1 MDEERL
7 VKLIIDNTP
16 NQIQGM
22 EGHYDATSTRVN
34 SMFNT
39 IIKTMQNVVGAVKWV
54 ENLSYS
60 GAHGYIQKGTYIPES
75 KLEEVLNQLKI
86 VEGQVGAK
94 GAGFAVTT
102 SSATKIAQNMPLK
115 SKEAA
120 KKAQEIAS
128 YYGGEYD
135 KEAGV
140 VLIPVDTTDK
150 DIGSK
155 RLGLLERANTARKF
169 TEATNLEK
177 ESLSRVNEYAKQ
189 EAERKA
195 AKDYLDQLDKNKTSQ
210 ESPFN
215 EWAKQEGQKAAAK
228 LEQQKARAYLDQLD
242 KSRGGGENPEDKV
255 ENKHQNFMTALLKNP
270 FVQILT
276 SFGIT
281 IALLRRITSS
291 LISNA
296 LKNAEATRK
305 EDRDLGIAL
314 GLTVR
319 QLKDAAIFER
329 SHGLE
334 KGTIGNAVMEVNK
347 AFGDVRNVDATSEVV
362 QNMALLGVRG
372 GDPEL
377 ITRLATQGLTQED
390 PEVLTEAIL
399 DAAMTAYKGRK
410 NVLTGE
416 SYTGAKAG
424 EQSMRSVLSFLEGAG
439 FQNTA
444 VLFEQWVQDQ
454 ENSIYRGMP
463 MNTFAEWRA
472 TTAASKT
479 KDEKLDALKTLQSL
493 VNSLLGRLDAI
504 KDVLYTNIALKLAG
518 LFDWLN
524 NVELFMSPEEKLERR
539 AQNRI
544 KNEKFISS
552 YEPVAEN
559 LKKAML
565 ERLPE
570 LEFDKKGLPN
580 VTEDVAA
587 SLAKD
592 STLRGMFVDYMVYKK
607 DIDEAKANLQKTNV
621 PYNVLSTSPSMMRV
635 AASEQSRKLTDK
647 FIDKAARGELGNEY
661 DDFYA
666 LVADMLMP
674 SLGGL
679 PADVGGN
686 QLISASTAKGWSK
699 RNKAEVIRNLLVGY
713 NAYADNPYTYK
724 GTKPDSKIFDNMK
737 QAMLAAG
744 FSYMSTDAAEGMS
757 MLLSSLAAKQ
767 RSLQSYIPEG
777 YTPQSVSIHKD
788 QKSRNVS
795 IDLNL
800 KGQKGEAKTI
810 HIDEFTAELDKNITL
825 EYNEAL
831 GTFSGGK

>member
-195 AKDYLDQLDKNKTSQ
+195 AKDYLDQLDRNKTSQ

-215 EWAKQEGQKAAAK
+215 EWAKQEGQKAASK

-242 KSRGGGENPEDKV
+242 KSRGGGEDPEDKV
-255 ENKHQNFMTALLKNP
+255 ENKHQNFMTGLLKNP

-424 EQSMRSVLSFLEGAG
+424 EQSMRSILSFLEGAG

-524 NVELFMSPEEKLERR
+524 NVELFMSPEEKVERR

-544 KNEKFISS
+544 KNEKFIST
-552 YEPVAEN
+552 YTPEAEK
-559 LKKAML
+559 LKESILAK
-565 ERLPE
+565 LPA
-570 LEFDKKGLPN
+570 LAFDKEGVPKITGDIATA
-580 VTEDVAA
+580 V
-587 SLAKD
+587 AKD
-592 STLRGMFVDYMVYKK
+592 ASLRGMLTEYMVLQK
-607 DIDEAKANLQKTNV
+607 DINEANANLQKSNV
-621 PYNVLSTSPSMMRV
+621 PYNVLSTSPTMQRV
-635 AASEQSRKLTDK
+635 EAAEQSKKFTDK
-647 FIDKAARGELGNEY
+647 FIQKAKEGALGSEF
-661 DDFYA
+661 DDYYA
-666 LVADMLMP
+666 LVADYLI
-674 SLGGL
+674 STKGGL
-679 PADVGGN
+679 PTSNKGGI
-686 QLISASTAKGWSK
+686 QITAKEASDMTTK
-699 RNKAEVIRNLLVGY
+699 QKADTVRQVL
-713 NAYADNPYTYK
+713 K
-724 GTKPDSKIFDNMK
+724 
-737 QAMLAAG
+737 
-744 FSYMSTDAAEGMS
+744 SYMKYDYKADKGMYKDIGTYMEAAANQTMTTDVAEGMN
-757 MLLSSLAAKQ
+757 MLLNSLAKKRA
-767 RSLQSYIPEG
+767 SLQSFIPEG
-777 YTPQSVSIHKD
+777 YTGQSVSIHKD

-800 KGQKGEAKTI
+800 KGQKGETKTI

-831 GTFSGGK
+831 GTFGGGK